1 MKRTEATD
9 EAVESNDQVP
19 ASGHDA
25 AVDKTLTMDQRRR
38 RLVRGAA
45 ALAPLVLTLRSGA
58 LAAASCT
65 GVKIQS
71 VTVRADDGT
80 VGGDP
85 LAGKIEIASTSIAA
99 GDVCVAPGQ
108 LRACGDPGR
117 VETNLPPALY
127 ERVEPQGVQPNTFWT
142 CGSGR
147 KFQGQSVAILSSTSA
162 TSMGVG

>member
-65 GVKIQS
+65 GAVQL
-71 VTVRADDGT
+71 VNGT
-80 VGGDP
+80 DP
-85 LAGKIEIASTSIAA
+85 FELVPPATPN
-99 GDVCVAPGQ
+99 DVCVTYTASCSDGQ
-108 LRACGDPGR
+108 KISSVIEKGSL
-117 VETNLPPALY
+117 VEVSPATTPRTY
-127 ERVEPQGVQPNTFWT
+127 NCNGAVVQLTGP
-142 CGSGR
+142 
-147 KFQGQSVAILSSTSA
+147 VAILSGRAAGSL
-162 TSMGVG
+162 GV